1 MANLFHHF
9 WLFMIMFCCGV
20 AISLLGLSLQ
30 RESHVFPDKD
40 AVYIVLTSHH

>member
-20 AISLLGLSLQ
+20 VLSLLGLSLQ
-30 RESHVFPDKD
+30 GENHAFPDKS
-40 AVYIVLTSHH
+40 AIYIVPTSHR